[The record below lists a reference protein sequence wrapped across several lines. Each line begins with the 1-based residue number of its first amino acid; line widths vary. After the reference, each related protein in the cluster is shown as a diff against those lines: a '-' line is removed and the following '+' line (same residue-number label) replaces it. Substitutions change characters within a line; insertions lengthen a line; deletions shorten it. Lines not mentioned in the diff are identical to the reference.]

1 MNRQALFLTI
11 PSIALTLSLGSCD
24 PNRLKRAAC
33 NDQTPLKE
41 EIQTDTC
48 YVYDSIG
55 GNALFSIY
63 AGTQIESVP
72 TDNPE
77 WNELAVTVAISSQEV
92 SSNEIEE
99 GKVLTNQ
106 EKEKIG
112 EVYKTQNFWDKDKNG
127 SQPVGILRGFIKKR
141 NIDPNTIIENI
152 IKKRCASVQNRNL
165 SGMEEIVSK
174 YDFVYYQFDS
184 LLTNLDFYKEEYKD
198 LSDIEEYIL
207 EDSWL
212 SDPGADRLSLLF
224 LQEQLIAIVHKRPL
238 ELDNLPTFRLPGGRR
253 MIILPHVN
261 ETIADKLVKFKTEF
275 YTSFFD

>member
-1 MNRQALFLTI
+1 MNRQSLIMVI
-11 PSIALTLSLGSCD
+11 PSIALAFSLESCD
-24 PNRLKRAAC
+24 PNRLKRG
-33 NDQTPLKE
+33 NSSNQIPLKE
-41 EIQTDTC
+41 EILKDTC

-77 WNELAVTVAISSQEV
+77 WNELAVTVAISPQEA

-99 GKVLTNQ
+99 GKNLTNQ
-106 EKEKIG
+106 EKETIG
-112 EVYKTQNFWDKDKNG
+112 QVYKTQSFWDKDKNG
-127 SQPVGILRGFIKKR
+127 SSPLGILRGFIKRSDINAKS
-141 NIDPNTIIENI
+141 ILENI
-152 IKKRCASVQNRNL
+152 IKERCASAQNQTM

-174 YDFVYYQFDS
+174 YDFVYYQLDS
-184 LLTNLDFYKEEYKD
+184 LLTNLDFYTEEYKD

-238 ELDNLPTFRLPGGRR
+238 EIANTKRINLPGGRE
-253 MIILPHVN
+253 MIILPQLN
-261 ETIADKLVKFKTEF
+261 ETIADKLIKFKTEF